1 MAGVVGV
8 PWSPGWSQV
17 GIILTSSDLCC
28 PLTLHWDPKEQV
40 PQELQ
45 SVYTTHVLQA
55 PRSEGKRTVP
65 AAAVQGWRVEF
76 GDSEGPLGRAVGIKG
91 GCWAQC
97 PLLRWWVC

>member
-1 MAGVVGV
+1 MEPRLEPSGNHLDKQRPVLSSHAALGPKGTGSAG
-8 PWSPGWSQV
+8 
-17 GIILTSSDLCC
+17 IA
-28 PLTLHWDPKEQV
+28 E
-40 PQELQ
+40 
-45 SVYTTHVLQA
+45 SVYTTRVLQA
-55 PRSEGKRTVP
+55 PGSEGKRTVP